1 MKQEEIDSVREVA
14 AFVDR
19 NGPDNVLVCRHHG
32 IMMGQYALSM
42 LPEMLAMIDEQANQ
56 NQKLEA
62 LAIKWWAWSMFIE
75 EELDAIPQDKNYGD
89 YYQEY
94 ERKAALELTLESPTW
109 KKIGPDEED
118 AIGFAIAELEDA
130 DYDTVRQVDVL
141 RKLLEGNA

>member
-1 MKQEEIDSVREVA
+1 
-14 AFVDR
+14 
-19 NGPDNVLVCRHHG
+19 VLVCRHHG

-62 LAIKWWAWSMFIE
+62 MLIE
-75 EELDAIPQDKNYGD
+75 ATAKANYCNRQWNIDTNSPIDEDLWEDGEELDVKND
-89 YYQEY
+89 YRNRSVAEL
-94 ERKAALELTLESPTW
+94 ALEAPAW
-109 KKIGPDEED
+109 KHIGPDEED

-141 RKLLEGNA
+141 RKLLL